1 MELKNKR
8 VLVVGLGKSG
18 RAAALFLRDKGAR
31 VTVSDSRSMAALE
44 HEIPTLLDA
53 GIMVEAGG
61 HGLLT
66 FRRQDLIVVS
76 PGVPYDTPELKQVRA
91 FGSLGPPIIGELEL
105 ASRFLQGNV
114 VAITGSNGKTTTTS
128 LLGKIFADAGRATLV
143 GGNIGTPVIELIA
156 PSIELSG
163 AHSEEEADS
172 SAALRNDKQ
181 NAGIL
186 PSARNDKQEN
196 EQQQG
201 QERNTEVLSGAQNDG
216 LRIDGDDGPRV
227 GGDVWSVLEVS
238 SFQLETVEEF
248 HPHIAVVLNITPD
261 HLDRHGTFENY
272 AAMKARITARQ
283 GPEDFLVLNGEDP
296 PTQMVAA
303 KTKAQVFWFSGR
315 RPIKQG
321 AFVHGESVLFIPR
334 EGAKA
339 EPILPVAEIPLKG
352 AHNVENVLAAVCA
365 ARLAGIVAES
375 IRASVASF
383 RAVEHRLEFTAA
395 VRGVEFYNDS
405 KATNVDATKKA
416 LEAFAGGVHLILGGK
431 DKNSDYTELS
441 DLLRAR
447 CKVVYT
453 IGSAA
458 EKIERQLAGVVK
470 IVSAGTLD
478 AAVRKATEDAVAGDV
493 VLLAPACS
501 SYDQFENYEH
511 RGRVFKELVAQ
522 QVSKAAG

>member
-18 RAAALFLRDKGAR
+18 MAAALFLRDQGAR
-31 VTVSDSRSMAALE
+31 VTVSDTRSAVALE
-44 HEIPTLLDA
+44 KDIPTLLDA
-53 GIMVEAGG
+53 GIMVETGG

-76 PGVPYDTPELKQVRA
+76 PGVPYDTPELAQVRA
-91 FGSLGPPIIGELEL
+91 FGTAGPPIIGELEL
-105 ASRFLQGNV
+105 ASRFLQGKV

-128 LLGKIFADAGRATLV
+128 LLGKIFADAGGPTLV
-143 GGNIGTPVIELIA
+143 GGNIGTPVIDLIA
-156 PSIELSG
+156 PSTPE
-163 AHSEEEADS
+163 
-172 SAALRNDKQ
+172 
-181 NAGIL
+181 
-186 PSARNDKQEN
+186 
-196 EQQQG
+196 
-201 QERNTEVLSGAQNDG
+201 TV
-216 LRIDGDDGPRV
+216 
-227 GGDVWSVLEVS
+227 SVLEVS

-248 HPHIAVVLNITPD
+248 HPQIGVVLNITPD

-272 AAMKARITARQ
+272 AAMKTRITARQ
-283 GPEDFLVLNGEDP
+283 TAEDFLVLNAEDK

-303 KTKAQVFWFSGR
+303 KTKAQVYWFSGR

-321 AFVHGESVLFIPR
+321 AFVHGESVLFTPR

-339 EPILPVAEIPLKG
+339 EPILPVAEIPLRG

-365 ARLAGIVAES
+365 ARLGGVAAES

-383 RAVEHRLEFTAA
+383 KAVEHRLEFVAE
-395 VRGVEFYNDS
+395 VRGVAFYNDS

-416 LEAFAGGVHLILGGK
+416 LEAFPGGVHLILGGK

-441 DLLRAR
+441 DLLRER

-458 EKIERQLAGVVK
+458 EKIERHLAGVTK

-478 AAVRKATEDAVAGDV
+478 AAVRTAAQDAAAGDV

-501 SYDQFENYEH
+501 SFDQFENYEQ
-511 RGRVFKELVAQ
+511 RGRVFKDLVKQLVSGSASQ
-522 QVSKAAG
+522 QVSG

>member
-1 MELKNKR
+1 MRRLHPRGIPGFEEVALVTLIESNIRLHLALGARTLKNMELKNKR

-18 RAAALFLRDKGAR
+18 MAAALFLRDKGAR
-31 VTVSDSRSMAALE
+31 VTVSDARSMAALE
-44 HEIPTLLDA
+44 NEIPGLLDA

-91 FGSLGPPIIGELEL
+91 FGLPIIGELEL
-105 ASRFLQGNV
+105 ASRYLQGKV

-128 LLGKIFADAGRATLV
+128 LLGKIFADAGGPTLV
-143 GGNIGTPVIELIA
+143 GGNIGVPVIDLVPQSTPETA
-156 PSIELSG
+156 
-163 AHSEEEADS
+163 
-172 SAALRNDKQ
+172 
-181 NAGIL
+181 
-186 PSARNDKQEN
+186 
-196 EQQQG
+196 
-201 QERNTEVLSGAQNDG
+201 
-216 LRIDGDDGPRV
+216 
-227 GGDVWSVLEVS
+227 SVLEVS
-238 SFQLETVEEF
+238 SFQLETIDEF
-248 HPHIAVVLNITPD
+248 HPQIAVVLNITPD

-272 AAMKARITARQ
+272 AAMKTRITENQTAD
-283 GPEDFLVLNGEDP
+283 DFLVLNGEDP
-296 PTQMVAA
+296 PTQLVAA
-303 KTKAQVFWFSGR
+303 KTKAQIFWFSGR

-339 EPILPVAEIPLKG
+339 EPILPVAGIPLKG

-365 ARLAGIVAES
+365 ARLAGIPAES

-383 RAVEHRLEFTAA
+383 KAVEHRLEFVAA
-395 VRGVEFYNDS
+395 VREVEFYNDS

-416 LEAFAGGVHLILGGK
+416 LEAFPRGVHLILGGK
-431 DKNSDYTELS
+431 DKNSDYAELS
-441 DLLRAR
+441 DLLRER
-447 CKVVYT
+447 CKTVYT

-458 EKIERQLAGVVK
+458 EKIERHLAGVVK

-478 AAVRKATEDAVAGDV
+478 EAVRKAAQDAVAGDV

-501 SYDQFENYEH
+501 SFDQFENYEQ
-511 RGRVFKELVAQ
+511 RGRVFKELVKQLLA
-522 QVSKAAG
+522 VSS

>member
-18 RAAALFLRDKGAR
+18 MAAALFLRDKGAR
-31 VTVSDSRSMAALE
+31 VTVSDARSAVALAE
-44 HEIPTLLDA
+44 EIPTLLDA

-76 PGVPYDTPELKQVRA
+76 PGVPFDTPELKQVRA
-91 FGSLGPPIIGELEL
+91 YGKDGPPIIGELEL
-105 ASRFLQGNV
+105 ASRFLQGKV
-114 VAITGSNGKTTTTS
+114 LAITGSNGKTTTTS
-128 LLGKIFADAGRATLV
+128 LLGKIFADAGGPTLV
-143 GGNIGTPVIELIA
+143 GGNIGTPVIDLIA
-156 PSIELSG
+156 PSTLE
-163 AHSEEEADS
+163 
-172 SAALRNDKQ
+172 
-181 NAGIL
+181 
-186 PSARNDKQEN
+186 
-196 EQQQG
+196 
-201 QERNTEVLSGAQNDG
+201 TV
-216 LRIDGDDGPRV
+216 
-227 GGDVWSVLEVS
+227 SVLEVS

-248 HPHIAVVLNITPD
+248 HPQIAVVLNITPD

-283 GPEDFLVLNGEDP
+283 GAEDFLVLNGEEK
-296 PTQMVAA
+296 PTQMLAA

-321 AFVHGESVLFIPR
+321 AFVHGESVLFITR

-339 EPILPVAEIPLKG
+339 EPVMPVAEIPLKG
-352 AHNVENVLAAVCA
+352 AHNVDNVLAAVCA
-365 ARLAGIVAES
+365 ARLGGIAAES
-375 IRASVASF
+375 IRASVKSF
-383 RAVEHRLEFTAA
+383 KAVEHRLEFVAT

-416 LEAFAGGVHLILGGK
+416 LEAFKSGVHLILGGK
-431 DKNSDYTELS
+431 DKNSDYMELS

-458 EKIERQLAGVVK
+458 EKIERHLAGVVK

-478 AAVRKATEDAVAGDV
+478 SAVRKAAEDAVAGDV

-501 SYDQFENYEH
+501 SFDQFENYEQ
-511 RGRVFKELVAQ
+511 RGRIFKEIVNGL
-522 QVSKAAG
+522 AG